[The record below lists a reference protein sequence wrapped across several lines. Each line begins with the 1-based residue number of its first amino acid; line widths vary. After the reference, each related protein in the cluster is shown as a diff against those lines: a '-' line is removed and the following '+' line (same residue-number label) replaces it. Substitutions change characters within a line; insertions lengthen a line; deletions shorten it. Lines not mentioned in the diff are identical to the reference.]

1 MIISDIFGWTLK
13 NTRLLADKES
23 AELGV
28 KVYVPDL
35 YDWNPPEW
43 LADKEIQPAETF
55 LGRCG
60 QWASLVSRAPEVI
73 WWMITHGDKR
83 TLSKLEAVF
92 TELRRSGVSKI
103 VCQGYCWGGRY
114 STLMGASDHV
124 DGFIV
129 AHPAFV
135 KVPKDIEALK
145 PEKPGLF
152 ILAEKDHTFSPGD
165 VAKTLS
171 IVTQQKKH
179 VTVNEYP
186 GTMHGFAVRGNM
198 RDPVVMKARG
208 EALQACVNFVRK
220 VCKLPAPAAKS
231 N

>member
-103 VCQGYCWGGRY
+103 VCQGYCWGGR
-114 STLMGASDHV
+114 
-124 DGFIV
+124 FR
-129 AHPAFV
+129 
-135 KVPKDIEALK
+135 
-145 PEKPGLF
+145 
-152 ILAEKDHTFSPGD
+152 
-165 VAKTLS
+165 KTS
-171 IVTQQKKH
+171 
-179 VTVNEYP
+179 
-186 GTMHGFAVRGNM
+186 
-198 RDPVVMKARG
+198 
-208 EALQACVNFVRK
+208 
-220 VCKLPAPAAKS
+220 KL
-231 N
+231 